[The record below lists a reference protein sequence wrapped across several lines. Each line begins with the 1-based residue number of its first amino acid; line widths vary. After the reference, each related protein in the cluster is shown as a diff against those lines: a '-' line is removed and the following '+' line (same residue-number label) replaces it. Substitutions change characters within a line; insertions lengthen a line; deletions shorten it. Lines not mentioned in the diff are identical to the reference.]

1 MPCAHKIFGQERLA
15 IVLFEPLFA
24 GFQHDVVFVAEV
36 VRLLESLGIHRFERV
51 VILVAE
57 VLYETCKVLKILGGG
72 LKEDG
77 VVVLLLKEAGEAWDG
92 DALGPGFGGRL
103 DEVRFDAAVDG
114 DARLGGVRN
123 NRIILLGKQAVL
135 SQLVQEGRRLEVF
148 IVRSSGPRASRLQ
161 VDQDNVALLGF
172 GRLYEASTRSRMLHG
187 TVSDA
192 GIRGILLGGRL
203 IYSRQ
208 DQVNER
214 VSHKRYTSSRSKVCR
229 SGTNQ

>member
-24 GFQHDVVFVAEV
+24 GFQHHVVFVAEV
-36 VRLLESLGIHRFERV
+36 VRLLEALGIHRFECV

-57 VLYETCKVLKILGGG
+57 VLYETREVLEILGGG

-77 VVVLLLKEAGEAWDG
+77 VVALLLQEAGKARDR
-92 DALGPGFGGRL
+92 DAVGPGLSGRL
-103 DEVRFDAAVDG
+103 DEVRFDATVDG
-114 DARLGGVRN
+114 DTRLRGVRN

-135 SQLVQEGRRLEVF
+135 SQLVQEGRRLEVL

-161 VDQDNVALLGF
+161 VDQDNVALLGL
-172 GRLYEASTRSRMLHG
+172 GRLYEASMRSRMLHG

-192 GIRGILLGGRL
+192 GISGILLGGRL

-214 VSHKRYTSSRSKVCR
+214 VSHKAYTSSRNKVCW
-229 SGTNQ
+229 SSA